1 MDQTITK
8 GGAVSREFSIGQR
21 EREREREREQA
32 ITLVVQSG
40 YMASSEQNL
49 GPYLTGLVWR
59 RHTDQLSDSRTPVTT
74 SSIPVIQTSEH
85 PIQLESHGAM
95 ESVAEATEYTAA
107 DNMDT
112 GVPPPGPAA
121 DLATRIP
128 PNLSE
133 PVLEQNVWNTCL
145 FRLFRNG
152 INRSIKRIFR
162 IILYIPIPE
171 KA

>member
-1 MDQTITK
+1 
-8 GGAVSREFSIGQR
+8 
-21 EREREREREQA
+21 
-32 ITLVVQSG
+32 
-40 YMASSEQNL
+40 
-49 GPYLTGLVWR
+49 
-59 RHTDQLSDSRTPVTT
+59 
-74 SSIPVIQTSEH
+74 
-85 PIQLESHGAM
+85 
-95 ESVAEATEYTAA
+95 
-107 DNMDT
+107 MDT

-133 PVLEQNVWNTCL
+133 PVPEQNVWNTCL